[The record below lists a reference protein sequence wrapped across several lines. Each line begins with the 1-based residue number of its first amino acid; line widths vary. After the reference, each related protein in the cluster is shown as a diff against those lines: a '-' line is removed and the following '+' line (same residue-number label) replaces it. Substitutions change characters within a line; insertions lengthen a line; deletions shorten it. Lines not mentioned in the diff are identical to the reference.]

1 MKVPLLDPARGNAPI
16 VEELE
21 AAASR
26 VIRGGKYILGVEV
39 EEFEKACAALIG
51 VKHAIFVSSGTD
63 ALIVSLMAL
72 GIGPGDAVGCPSFTF
87 FATAGAVARLGAVPV
102 FVDVLPDCLTMNP
115 NELYDVSN
123 VLDGMKAI
131 IPVHLF
137 GQCAD
142 MEALRSFSKATHVRI
157 IEDACQAIGASWE
170 PCSMAGATGDL
181 GCFSFFPSKNL
192 GGFGDG
198 GLVTTQDDELASRVR
213 SLRVHGSRE
222 TYFHDEVGGNF
233 RGDALQAAL
242 LSVKLRYLPKYEAA
256 RKRHAFIYLA
266 QVDNP
271 LITMPPVVRGKHVWN
286 QFTVRVADGRRDAL
300 KAFLANRGVA
310 SAIYYPLPLHEQK
323 CFIKQYGT
331 WPQSELASR
340 ECLSIPVAAE
350 LWDEEIQYV
359 AECLNEFRGSP

>member
-16 VEELE
+16 AEELE

-26 VIRGGKYILGVEV
+26 VIRGGKYILGSEV
-39 EEFEKACAALIG
+39 EEFESACASLIG

-72 GIGPGDAVGCPSFTF
+72 GVEPGDAVGCPSFTF
-87 FATAGAVARLGAVPV
+87 FATAGAVARLGAYPV
-102 FVDVLPDCLTMNP
+102 FVDVLPDCLTMDP
-115 NELYDVSN
+115 DGLEA
-123 VLDGMKAI
+123 VLDGLKVI

-142 MEALRSFSKATHVRI
+142 MEALMYFSKATYVRV
-157 IEDACQAIGASWE
+157 IEDACQAIGSS
-170 PCSMAGATGDL
+170 CSMGNAGSMGSL

-192 GGFGDG
+192 GGFGDA

-213 SLRVHGSRE
+213 SLRVHGSKE

-242 LSVKLRYLPKYEAA
+242 LSVKLRHLPAYEAA
-256 RKRHAFIYLA
+256 RKRHAFIYLRD
-266 QVDNP
+266 VVNP
-271 LITMPPVVRGKHVWN
+271 LISLPQAVRGKHVYN

-300 KAFLANRGVA
+300 KTFLADRGVA

-323 CFIKQYGT
+323 CFMKQYGT
-331 WPQSELASR
+331 WPQSERASR

-359 AECLNEFRGSP
+359 AECLNEFRG